1 MLNVLEGFSGE
12 SLAIWVRP
20 RFSSTDVIAVLT
32 DFVVAVV
39 SLHSV
44 NSGRGCFATPSPG
57 RIGETEVKRSLG
69 TENNQDEAPT

>member
-1 MLNVLEGFSGE
+1 MLNVLEGFSRE

-32 DFVVAVV
+32 DLVVAVV

-57 RIGETEVKRSLG
+57 SIGETDVKRSLG
-69 TENNQDEAPT
+69 TENNQGEAPT